1 MALSKKQIERL
12 IAISRYYYQDDLS
25 QQEIAQK
32 MNLSRPTVS
41 KSLQLARE
49 NQIVTIKIQDPF
61 ENTAVI
67 REQLQEK
74 YHLKDVVIAEQA
86 NYDEQGILEQLGAV
100 TADYLDRIVTD
111 GVTIGINWGRT
122 MEAVANH
129 LHPSHNRDVQLVQL
143 KGSVTNAS
151 ETNYSADITQKFN
164 QAFHTQASLL
174 PLPIIF
180 GDAQVK
186 QLAMQDQF
194 ISQVVAKGN
203 AADIAL
209 YTVGTTRPTAM
220 LFQSGYLDAD
230 QITQLR
236 TASVGDVLSHYITA
250 DGALAAPDLD
260 ARTVAISLEQ
270 LAKKRYAILVAG
282 GQAKLQSIHAALV
295 GGHANVLI
303 VDQAVAKSLLTL

>member
-1 MALSKKQIERL
+1 MALSKKQIERIL
-12 IAISRYYYQDDLS
+12 AISRYYYQDDLS

-49 NQIVTIKIQDPF
+49 NNIVTITIQDPF

-67 REQLQEK
+67 RQQLQEK

-100 TADYLDRIVTD
+100 TANYLDQIVTD

-122 MEAVANH
+122 MAAVANH
-129 LHPSHNRDVQLVQL
+129 LHPSHSQNVRLVQL
-143 KGSVTNAS
+143 KGSVTNS
-151 ETNYSADITQKFN
+151 GEDNFSAAITQKFN

-180 GDAQVK
+180 GDAKVK
-186 QLAMQDQF
+186 QLAMRDQF
-194 ISQVVAKGN
+194 IHQVVSQGN

-220 LFQSGYLDAD
+220 LFQSGYLDDA
-230 QITQLR
+230 QIHQLQT
-236 TASVGDVLSHYITA
+236 TAVGDVLSHYITA
-250 DGALAAPDLD
+250 AGELAVPELD
-260 ARTVAISLEQ
+260 QRTVAIPLPQ
-270 LAKKRYAILVAG
+270 LAKKRYAILIAG
-282 GQAKLQSIHAALV
+282 GQAKLQPIHAALV

-303 VDQAVAKSLLTL
+303 VDQAVAKALVAL